1 LVAHR
6 EWLYFPQFHLLE
18 PAAAAT
24 AITANVVQ
32 IGATAVQHAL
42 QPNPG
47 ALGVD
52 TVGTGIAEASKAIPR
67 YGKLVA
73 PVVNEVNESVKNSS
87 VGQAIQNWINERL
100 KK

>member
-1 LVAHR
+1 M
-6 EWLYFPQFHLLE
+6 LE

-24 AITANVVQ
+24 AITANVLQ

>member
-1 LVAHR
+1 M
-6 EWLYFPQFHLLE
+6 LE

-42 QPNPG
+42 QPKPG

>member
-1 LVAHR
+1 M
-6 EWLYFPQFHLLE
+6 LE

-24 AITANVVQ
+24 AITANVLQ

-42 QPNPG
+42 QPKPG

>member
-1 LVAHR
+1 M
-6 EWLYFPQFHLLE
+6 LE

-24 AITANVVQ
+24 AITANVLQ

-73 PVVNEVNESVKNSS
+73 PVVNEVNESVKNPS

>member
-1 LVAHR
+1 M
-6 EWLYFPQFHLLE
+6 LE

-24 AITANVVQ
+24 AITANVLQ

-52 TVGTGIAEASKAIPR
+52 TVGTGIAEASTAIPR

-73 PVVNEVNESVKNSS
+73 PVVNEVNEAVKNSS
-87 VGQAIQNWINERL
+87 IGQAIENWINERL

>member
-1 LVAHR
+1 
-6 EWLYFPQFHLLE
+6 
-18 PAAAAT
+18 
-24 AITANVVQ
+24 VQ

>member
-1 LVAHR
+1 
-6 EWLYFPQFHLLE
+6 LLE

-24 AITANVVQ
+24 AITANVLQ

>member
-1 LVAHR
+1 M
-6 EWLYFPQFHLLE
+6 LE

>member
-1 LVAHR
+1 M
-6 EWLYFPQFHLLE
+6 LE

-32 IGATAVQHAL
+32 IGATAVRHAL